1 MGCAHPYLDVDT
13 LPGPDYPLGGTGPDE
28 RLFTLTMGLPS
39 ASATRREPQNMA
51 TRELRTEMRDRFCRV
66 RCGARSPLQVHHRHG
81 TTSHRIDDLETL
93 CAACHR
99 AEHSGRHDAR
109 PTESRVRLTSHARF
123 GEEDGEDRGG

>member
-1 MGCAHPYLDVDT
+1 MGFAHPYLDVDT
-13 LPGPDYPLGGTGPDE
+13 LPRPDYPLGETGPDE

-51 TRELRTEMRDRFCRV
+51 TRELRTKMRDRFRCV
-66 RCGARSPLQVHHRHG
+66 RCGARGSLQVHHRYG
-81 TTSHRIDDLETL
+81 TGAHRIDDLETL
-93 CAACHR
+93 CVTCHQ

-109 PTESRVRLTSHARF
+109 PRESRVRLTSHARF